1 MNVIITGGAGFIGTH
16 LARRLLREG
25 CAVTILDSFTPQIHG
40 ADGNLPADL
49 RDEVRLVRAD
59 VRDRDRFHAALDGQ
73 ETVVH
78 LAAETGTGKSMYD
91 ILEYEEVN
99 VRGTAV
105 LVDYLVNCST
115 SKVRRIVMAS
125 SRAIYGEGKYRCEE
139 HDVVYPAVRS
149 KEQMLA
155 GRFEPLCPSCGR
167 ACVMLPTDEGAKI
180 HPVSFY
186 GLTKQVQEQMA
197 LLYGE
202 TLGLSVYG
210 LRYQNV
216 YGPGQSLLNPYTG
229 VLAIFSGLARKNLP
243 INVFEDGQE
252 SRDFVYI
259 DDVVEATWRA
269 IAAEGERREV
279 YNVGSG
285 VSTSILAIA
294 QRIVAALGSSS
305 TITVTGDFRLGD
317 IRHNKADIGRMVREL
332 GVTPRW
338 SFDEGLAKFLEWA
351 AAREAASLAYEE
363 SLQEMSKVNLFYKG

>member
-1 MNVIITGGAGFIGTH
+1 MNVLITGGAGFIGTH

-25 CAVTILDSFTPQIHG
+25 CSVTILDSFTPQIHG
-40 ADGNLPADL
+40 ENGELPADL

-59 VRDRDRFHAALDGQ
+59 VRDRERFHAALDGQ

-91 ILEYEEVN
+91 VLEYEQVN
-99 VRGTAV
+99 VGGTAV
-105 LVDYLVNCST
+105 LVDYLVNCRA
-115 SKVRRIVMAS
+115 SKVGRLVVAS
-125 SRAIYGEGKYRCEE
+125 SRAIYGEGKYHCEE
-139 HDVVYPAVRS
+139 HGVVYPPVRS

-155 GRFEPLCPSCGR
+155 GRFEPLCPHCGR
-167 ACVMLPTDEGAKI
+167 ECVMMATDEGAKI
-180 HPVSFY
+180 QPVSFY

-202 TLGLSVYG
+202 TLGISAYG

-216 YGPGQSLLNPYTG
+216 FGPGQSLLNPYTG

-259 DDVVEATWRA
+259 DDVVEATWRC
-269 IAAEGERREV
+269 IAAQGESREV

-285 VSTSILAIA
+285 TNTSILAIA
-294 QRIVAALGSSS
+294 QRIVTSLGSSS
-305 TITVTGDFRLGD
+305 TVTVTGDFRLGD
-317 IRHNKADIGRMVREL
+317 IRHNKADIGKMEREL

-351 AAREAASLAYEE
+351 TAREAGNLAYEE